1 MNSMIRSKVHALV
14 MLVALGAL
22 LMNGATVFAHGGE
35 DHGDQKPAT
44 VSQGTNMIVHVARAG
59 DYEVVIKHAP
69 VEPDKE
75 MVARVFVT
83 RFANNEPITGL
94 KPIVTLTG
102 DNGAPLEVAGVASTT
117 PGMYELKLPPL
128 PKGQYKLAARVDYN
142 GEKKTAA
149 FSGLAVELQP
159 LPAIAT
165 IAAWARTTLIGVGTL
180 VGLGLIGF
188 IGIVIYRT
196 SQASRRER
204 ITEETAA
211 A

>member
-1 MNSMIRSKVHALV
+1 MSPMLRSKVHALA

-75 MVARVFVT
+75 MVARLFVT
-83 RFANNEPITGL
+83 RFANNEPVTGI
-94 KPIVTLTG
+94 KPVVTLTSDSG
-102 DNGAPLEVAGVASTT
+102 SPVEVTGVASTT
-117 PGMYELKLPPL
+117 PGMYEVKLPPL

-142 GEKKTAA
+142 GETKTAA
-149 FSGLAVELQP
+149 FSGLEVALQP
-159 LPAIAT
+159 LPASAT

-180 VGLGLIGF
+180 VGLGLIGL
-188 IGIVIYRT
+188 IGIVTYRVL
-196 SQASRRER
+196 QASRRER